1 MFRRGFGQ
9 LGICSSSRIPLP
21 NLFQR
26 ITKLFPLR
34 RCETTAVE
42 RAFRPSKQQLA
53 VVDAVEKHNVV
64 VMARPG
70 AGKTATGE
78 AVVAA
83 FPDVPVAIV
92 TYSKRL
98 QLETA
103 KRLATYPNADV
114 FTFHGCV
121 ELFISMEFA

>member
-1 MFRRGFGQ
+1 MFGRGFGQ
-9 LGICSSSRIPLP
+9 LGICSRSRIPLKAS
-21 NLFQR
+21 FR
-26 ITKLFPLR
+26 HITKLFPLR
-34 RCETTAVE
+34 RCKTTAVE
-42 RAFRPSKQQLA
+42 RVFRPSKQQLA
-53 VVDAVEKHNVV
+53 VVKAVEKHNVM

-83 FPDVPVAIV
+83 FPNVPVAIV

-103 KRLATYPNADV
+103 ERLAAYPNVDV
-114 FTFHGCV
+114 FTFHG
-121 ELFISMEFA
+121 